1 MTAMSTI
8 HNNISN
14 WTNGSNLSRILKER
28 HIREPVQRTQKCSNW
43 GQIKLRCGI
52 EHSANDWNS
61 AGTGGGG
68 SFLFCTSSHKYVS
81 IWRSVIVSLC
91 LLLFFTFYSIV
102 SSGSANKG
110 RQKRQKS
117 KTASQFS
124 QQRGRQINGNLFD
137 LIKFCS
143 EHTQ

>member
-1 MTAMSTI
+1 MQRNPESEKKAAVNEQMTAMTTI

-61 AGTGGGG
+61 AGTGG
-68 SFLFCTSSHKYVS
+68 SFLFGTSSHKYVS
-81 IWRSVIVSLC
+81 IWRSVIVSHSSAHCSSSLSTRLSALALRTKAGRNGRRAK
-91 LLLFFTFYSIV
+91 LLLSFL
-102 SSGSANKG
+102 SSKG
-110 RQKRQKS
+110 DK
-117 KTASQFS
+117 
-124 QQRGRQINGNLFD
+124 
-137 LIKFCS
+137 
-143 EHTQ
+143 